1 LSILNNYKDIA
12 GEKAIQDIR
21 IVGEKLNGKKVIH
34 INSTKVGGG
43 VAEILQRLIPLMKD
57 AGIDAEWKTIEG
69 NTEFYKVTKKIHNA
83 LHGVIVPINQEMF
96 ESYIN
101 TNRDNANQL
110 DLDDADFVIIHDPQ
124 PAALIKYF
132 PNRKGKWIW
141 RCHID
146 LTTPD
151 ARIWEYLR
159 TFVSEYD
166 AAVFHIEQF
175 AKRELPIKKFIIPPS
190 IDPLSDKNRDLTD
203 DQIETVLKNYSIEDQ
218 KPIITQIG
226 RFDTLKDPQGV
237 VKMHQLLRSQ
247 KFFVEIYHLLKNAR
261 PLRNG
266 LKPNEKQSGN
276 PEIDCQLI
284 LAGGLAHD
292 DPEGLQV
299 CQDLQKSIGKNRD
312 VHILCKEHFSDLE
325 INALQRASKIILQ
338 KSWKEG
344 FGLTVSEAL
353 WKSKPVIGGNTGGIP
368 QQIIDG
374 ENGFLVNTV
383 QEAARKTKYLLRNPE
398 KAEEMGIKGKEHV
411 RKNFI
416 ITKQVMNHLLLY
428 LTLETIPGKLVQ
440 I

>member
-1 LSILNNYKDIA
+1 MSNLNNYKDIA
-12 GEKAIQDIR
+12 GEKAIQDIKSL
-21 IVGEKLNGKKVIH
+21 GEKLNGKKVIH
-34 INSTKVGGG
+34 INSTKIGGG

-69 NTEFYKVTKKIHNA
+69 NDEFYKVTKKMHNA
-83 LHGVIVPINQEMF
+83 LHGVIVPITQEML
-96 ESYIN
+96 ESYDN
-101 TNRDNANQL
+101 TNRNNAEQL
-110 DLDDADFVIIHDPQ
+110 DLDDADFVIVHDPQ

-146 LTTPD
+146 LTTPY
-151 ARIWEYLR
+151 ATIWEYLKS
-159 TFVSEYD
+159 FISEYD
-166 AAVFHIEQF
+166 AAVFHIQQL
-175 AKRELPIKKFIIPPS
+175 AKKDLEIKKFIIPPS
-190 IDPLSDKNRDLTD
+190 IDPISDKNRDLTD
-203 DQIETVLKNYSIEDQ
+203 NEIESVLKSYDINRQ

-226 RFDTLKDPQGV
+226 RFDTLKDPHGV
-237 VKMHQLLRSQ
+237 VKMHQLLRSH

-261 PLRNG
+261 SRKNG
-266 LKPNEKQSGN
+266 LPQNNIHSGN
-276 PEIDCQLI
+276 PEVDCQLI

-325 INALQRASKIILQ
+325 INALQRASNIILQ

-383 QEAARKTKYLLRNPE
+383 QEASKKTKYLLRNPE
-398 KAEEMGIKGKEHV
+398 KAEEMGKKGREHV

-428 LTLETIPGKLVQ
+428 LTLDTIPGKLVQ